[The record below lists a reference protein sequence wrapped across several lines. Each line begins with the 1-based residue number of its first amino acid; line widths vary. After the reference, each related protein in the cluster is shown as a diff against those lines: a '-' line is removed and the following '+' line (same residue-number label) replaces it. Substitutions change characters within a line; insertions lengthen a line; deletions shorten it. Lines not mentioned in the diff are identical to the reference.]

1 MMTRREWEGVLWID
15 AESPTAGEIRA
26 LIDEFNFPP
35 AVGEEL
41 SRPSWKPRA
50 DRHGEAVHIT
60 LHFPIPRRK
69 KEKTED
75 TEDEIDFIVAH
86 RFFITVHYRHNDAL
100 YQLVKHADAAALM
113 KAGTPASGGS
123 GTMLFTKTV
132 KKLYEYLFA
141 DVADNAR
148 RLTDIERDIFRG
160 KEREMVAP
168 LSEAGRELLDIKRA
182 IGFHKDLL
190 ESFSRAASAV
200 FGAEAAAFARHL
212 GSEVTRLEFAVQRNL
227 DLLSELRE
235 SNNSLLNARETAT
248 MRVIAVVA
256 FLTLPASIITNF
268 FQMSTANT
276 PLVGGPNDWL
286 IITGMSVGLTVFL
299 LLVAKTKKWL

>member
-1 MMTRREWEGVLWID
+1 MITRREWERVLWVD
-15 AESPTAGEIRA
+15 AENPTASEIRA
-26 LIDEFNFPP
+26 LVDEFNFPP
-35 AVGEEL
+35 SVGDEL
-41 SRPSWKPRA
+41 MRPTWKPRA
-50 DRHGEAVHIT
+50 DRHGETVYVT

-75 TEDEIDFIVAH
+75 TEDEIDFIVARH
-86 RFFITVHYRHNDAL
+86 FFITVRYRHNDAI
-100 YQLVKHADAAALM
+100 YQLLKQADAAALV
-113 KAGTPASGGS
+113 KAHAGASSSGPA
-123 GTMLFTKTV
+123 LFAGTV
-132 KKLYEYLFA
+132 KKLYEHLFE
-141 DVADNAR
+141 DVANNSR

-168 LSEAGRELLDIKRA
+168 LSEVGRELLDIKRA
-182 IGFHKDLL
+182 ISFHKDLL
-190 ESFSRAASAV
+190 ESFSRTASAV
-200 FGAEAAAFARHL
+200 FGAESAVFARHL

-268 FQMSTANT
+268 FQMSTINT
-276 PLVGGPNDWL
+276 PLVGSPNDWL
-286 IITGMSVGLTVFL
+286 IITGMSVGLTVL
-299 LLVAKTKKWL
+299 LILIAKTKKWL